1 MDPKSPIKKIYKRC
15 LSFSESSRKSS
26 RSSKKLDV
34 TMISGPQDD
43 LRHTGHIGYDGAV
56 FGDVSFIGNNYNK
69 LPVKVGPNG
78 K

>member
-1 MDPKSPIKKIYKRC
+1 MDPANAIQKVYRKWRS
-15 LSFSESSRKSS
+15 LSESSRKSN
-26 RSSKKLDV
+26 RSSKRLDV

-43 LRHTGHIGYDGAV
+43 LRHTGHIGYDGAM

-78 K
+78 E